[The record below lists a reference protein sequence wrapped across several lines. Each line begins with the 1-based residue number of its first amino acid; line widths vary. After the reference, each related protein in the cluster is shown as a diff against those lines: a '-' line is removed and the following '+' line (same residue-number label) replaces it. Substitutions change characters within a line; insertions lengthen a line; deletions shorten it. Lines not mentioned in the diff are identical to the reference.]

1 VHPIVKKE
9 GIECR
14 KSVQAEKSFSRQ
26 DSLVEASTDNVTQIL
41 SKRKNLPLAQP
52 SQCFFG
58 NAVGHRYAFSHMQIL

>member
-9 GIECR
+9 GIDCR

-41 SKRKNLPLAQP
+41 SKHEKLPLRLVNGCVFLGRIAHGDL
-52 SQCFFG
+52 FG
-58 NAVGHRYAFSHMQIL
+58 ENAIL